1 MVPLMYK
8 DTPEFMYP
16 AAARSVL
23 AAMEN
28 LVRNQQVRVGGE
40 GDGTSMGMDSAY
52 HLS

>member
-1 MVPLMYK
+1 MYR

-28 LVRNQQVRVGGE
+28 LLRKNQVVADGGE
-40 GDGTSMGMDSAY
+40 PSMDSVYRRA
-52 HLS
+52 